1 MYPVDIELL
10 YRERILGLG
19 AMDGLGILLIVL
31 GAIMI
36 VIEIATPGF
45 FIAVPGTV
53 LIIYGLL
60 ITLFPW
66 ILAIPYAPVILTL
79 LAFPIGY
86 VTYLIYR
93 RLAPPSPPVTESYE
107 GLVGKVGVVVET
119 VKPDSIDGKVR
130 IGSDVWSATSD
141 KVIEPGNK
149 VVVVAVEGVH
159 LIVKPLASKSEGF
172 ISEKK

>member
-1 MYPVDIELL
+1 MDS
-10 YRERILGLG
+10 LGL
-19 AMDGLGILLIVL
+19 LLILL
-31 GAIMI
+31 GAILI
-36 VIEIATPGF
+36 VVEIATPGF

-66 ILAIPYAPVILTL
+66 ILEIPYAPLIMTI

-86 VTYLIYR
+86 ITYLIYK
-93 RLAPPSPPVTESYE
+93 RLAPPAPPVTESYE
-107 GLVGKVGVVVET
+107 GLIGKVGVVVET

-141 KVIEPGNK
+141 RVIEPGNR

-159 LIVKPLASKSEGF
+159 LVVKPLTSRSEAF
-172 ISEKK
+172 SEKRE